1 MTATSSHRS
10 PQHRRSEKKE
20 TSVLVVAL
28 DAPIPAA
35 FSNAKVLVL
44 APALNSWLRRWVSDE
59 DAARSRAQERVAA
72 WLDRFERIGVHAR
85 GRVGDA
91 DPLQAIEDA
100 SRRDR
105 HCGPVRA
112 LDPAR
117 RRARSAGASPLRA
130 PRLPCRAA
138 IPNRCVARWPRVGNG
153 PASSVSLAPRTSTTR
168 KGRS

>member
-1 MTATSSHRS
+1 
-10 PQHRRSEKKE
+10 
-20 TSVLVVAL
+20 VLVVVL

-44 APALNSWLRRWVSDE
+44 APAVNSWLRHWVSDE

-100 SRRDR
+100 LLTFPADEIVIAGQSECSTRLADELVPRAR
-105 HCGPVRA
+105 GRFELPVVRA
-112 LDPAR
+112 EQV
-117 RRARSAGASPLRA
+117 
-130 PRLPCRAA
+130 LP
-138 IPNRCVARWPRVGNG
+138 
-153 PASSVSLAPRTSTTR
+153 TTA
-168 KGRS
+168 